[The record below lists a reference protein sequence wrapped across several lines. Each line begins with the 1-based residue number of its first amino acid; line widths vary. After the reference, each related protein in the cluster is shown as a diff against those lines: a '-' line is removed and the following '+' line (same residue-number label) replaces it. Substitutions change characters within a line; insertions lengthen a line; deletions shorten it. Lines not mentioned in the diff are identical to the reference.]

1 MGNLDARR
9 DWGHAK
15 EYVFMQWLML
25 QQDKPEDYVI
35 ATGRMESI
43 RKFIEICAKK
53 T

>member
-9 DWGHAK
+9 DGSC

-35 ATGRMESI
+35 ATVGWRY
-43 RKFIEICAKK
+43 KK
-53 T
+53 IYRNLRSKT